1 MFTEV
6 IFDVETKKLFSDIS
20 GNDPGDLGVSIV
32 SAYHRTI
39 TPKYKE
45 IEGKLK
51 SYWEKDFSKLWPLFS
66 KADRIVGFN
75 STKFD
80 ILALQPYAPF
90 KLSKLNHFDIM
101 SLVKEKLGRRISL
114 DSIAKETLGQG
125 KTGIGVQAVYYWREK
140 SKESLEK
147 LKKYCEADVII
158 TKDIY
163 DYGLKNKYVKYLDKW
178 NTPREIE
185 VDFSYSREEKE
196 TKKQD
201 SLF

>member
-1 MFTEV
+1 MFTEI
-6 IFDVETKKLFSDIS
+6 IFDVETKKLFNEIS

-32 SAYHRTI
+32 SVYFRTI
-39 TPKYKE
+39 SPEFTE
-45 IEGKLK
+45 IEGKIK

-66 KADRIVGFN
+66 KADRIIGFN

-90 KLSKLNHFDIM
+90 KLSKLNHFDI
-101 SLVKEKLGRRISL
+101 LTHVKEKLGKRISL
-114 DSIAKETLGQG
+114 DSIAKETLGQE
-125 KTGIGVQAVYYWREK
+125 KTDIGIQAVYYWKEK

-147 LKKYCEADVII
+147 LKKYCEADVVI

-163 DYGLKNKYVKYLDKW
+163 DYGLKNRNLKYLDKW

-185 VDFSYSREEKE
+185 VDFSYSPEEKQI
-196 TKKQD
+196 KKQD